1 MQPGI
6 TDLFGANSTFSGTPK
21 VLEIP
26 LNSLPA
32 LTSANPTALELYA
45 AIIQT
50 AHTWLNA
57 NTDASVL
64 ATSDIT
70 ISSPITRNGTPK
82 TPAILILKKNQIK
95 FSCLN
100 RELVSNHHFLTNNY
114 YPTPEVDRFLKI
126 CPLKIDFNS

>member
-26 LNSLPA
+26 LSSLPA

-70 ISSPITRNGTPK
+70 ISSPVTRNGAPK
-82 TPAILILKKNQIK
+82 TQ
-95 FSCLN
+95 FQFT
-100 RELVSNHHFLTNNY
+100 E
-114 YPTPEVDRFLKI
+114 RFYGSYAA
-126 CPLKIDFNS
+126 PSFDPNAV

>member
-6 TDLFGANSTFSGTPK
+6 IDLFGANSTFSGSPK
-21 VLEIP
+21 VLSIP
-26 LNSLPA
+26 LSSLPA

-70 ISSPITRNGTPK
+70 ISSPVTRNGVPK
-82 TPAILILKKNQIK
+82 TQFQFTERFYGPYTA
-95 FSCLN
+95 
-100 RELVSNHHFLTNNY
+100 
-114 YPTPEVDRFLKI
+114 PTFDPNAV
-126 CPLKIDFNS
+126 